1 MSGVLLF
8 FRTILRTSAFL
19 SKNKVPLAR
28 LRNIEGK
35 EFSEDEYLI
44 S

>member
-1 MSGVLLF
+1 MLDVLLF

-28 LRNIEGK
+28 IRNIEGK
-35 EFSEDEYLI
+35 EFSKDENLI